1 MTPRA
6 VRLDRQRGSATVEF
20 VIGTTVMVLFL
31 MVVVQLA
38 IYVHTRS
45 VAGTAARHGLDEARV
60 LDGTEEGGAAVAE
73 QFLDQAGRGLEDE
86 TVTASRSPTRTTV
99 RVTGTVVAVV
109 PGLDLH
115 LDVAVEAPT
124 ERPTP

>member
-1 MTPRA
+1 MRA
-6 VRLDRQRGSATVEF
+6 GTRVDRQRGSAAVEV

-38 IYVHTRS
+38 LYVHTRS
-45 VAGTAARHGLDEARV
+45 VASTAARHGLDEARV
-60 LDGTEEGGAAVAE
+60 LDGTEGSGVATAE
-73 QFLDQAGRGLEDE
+73 QFLDQAGRGLEDRS
-86 TVTASRSPTRTTV
+86 VTATRSPTRTAV
-99 RVTGTVVAVV
+99 RVTGTVIAVV

-115 LDVAVEAPT
+115 LDVAVEAST